1 MISGLLALAAS
12 AAALQADP
20 FNDARRAYSDCLR
33 DHMRAQ
39 LEQGVDPAAFEA
51 SLGDQCTDRAA
62 AYTAALVQRDTRTG
76 GNRARAEEDA
86 RMTMEDMRA
95 TTVEYYSDYHS
106 NNSRPE

>member
-12 AAALQADP
+12 LVALQADP
-20 FNDARRAYSDCLR
+20 INDARRAYNDCLR
-33 DHMRAQ
+33 SHMRAQ
-39 LEQGVDPAAFEA
+39 LEERVEPAAFEA
-51 SLGDQCTDRAA
+51 SLQGRCADRET
-62 AYTAALVQRDTRTG
+62 AYTAALVARDTRAG

-106 NNSRPE
+106 NNSKPD